1 MSGKGKKNKNKAVLR
16 SPAEFF
22 ADNKSI
28 AGFDN
33 PGKST
38 FTAIRE
44 FVENSL
50 DATEEGSILPNIQ
63 IQVDGIDKTVARPP
77 LYGKAS
83 PGTANAGAGP
93 AAATQSKT
101 EPSYFRITV
110 RDNGIGMPHDEV
122 PNMLARVLSGS
133 KYGIQQSRGRFGLG
147 AKMALIWSKMTTAGE
162 LVAYT
167 SQKGKKDITFC
178 RLDIDLNKNEPKVK
192 LHEKLPN
199 DGTVVSEMLHKS
211 FPEDWHGAEVSVMF
225 EGNWTGNAGMK
236 SRSYL
241 LKYLRQ
247 LAVITPYAQF
257 SLTYVPLE
265 LERRKSHGLK
275 VIFKRRSEK
284 MPPLPKVVKHH
295 PKGVGLVKIEELVR
309 LGLEENFKM
318 TLKRFLVTSFEFI
331 TSVKARDI
339 VNELGS
345 KFSDDLPLSE
355 LSQPMQMHL
364 QNVIKKMTWP
374 HPDGAALS
382 PAGEYNLYLGITK
395 EFTPAMIATAK
406 EPASV
411 FEGHAFIIEAAV
423 SVGGRN
429 MATGLNVHRF
439 ANRIPLIF
447 EQSSDLVT
455 HAAQDLPWGAYKINN
470 KEDKIGVFVSLV
482 STKVPFKGTGKE
494 FVSADCVEIRAA
506 VLRAL
511 KQCCNQ
517 LKHKISANARER
529 SQRDRKKE
537 LLQYVP
543 NVANAVCAVL
553 SNLDATSDRASKRLR
568 LDTDPT
574 LEIPTQKLLERLQE
588 SNPVQPAELIGLL
601 KKNVDQY
608 NATETLQFMTQQGKK
623 NQDLRPDNLKIQ
635 PKVACANSCSL
646 RTQTGLLLTNV
657 SHSIFP
663 KGVV

>member
-1 MSGKGKKNKNKAVLR
+1 MDDHSYK
-16 SPAEFF
+16 
-22 ADNKSI
+22 D
-28 AGFDN
+28 
-33 PGKST
+33 
-38 FTAIRE
+38 
-44 FVENSL
+44 
-50 DATEEGSILPNIQ
+50 
-63 IQVDGIDKTVARPP
+63 PP
-77 LYGKAS
+77 RRICFS
-83 PGTANAGAGP
+83 HTPT
-93 AAATQSKT
+93 
-101 EPSYFRITV
+101 PSF
-110 RDNGIGMPHDEV
+110 
-122 PNMLARVLSGS
+122 
-133 KYGIQQSRGRFGLG
+133 SR
-147 AKMALIWSKMTTAGE
+147 
-162 LVAYT
+162 
-167 SQKGKKDITFC
+167 
-178 RLDIDLNKNEPKVK
+178 
-192 LHEKLPN
+192 
-199 DGTVVSEMLHKS
+199 
-211 FPEDWHGAEVSVMF
+211 
-225 EGNWTGNAGMK
+225 
-236 SRSYL
+236 
-241 LKYLRQ
+241 
-247 LAVITPYAQF
+247 
-257 SLTYVPLE
+257 
-265 LERRKSHGLK
+265 
-275 VIFKRRSEK
+275 
-284 MPPLPKVVKHH
+284 
-295 PKGVGLVKIEELVR
+295 
-309 LGLEENFKM
+309 
-318 TLKRFLVTSFEFI
+318 
-331 TSVKARDI
+331 
-339 VNELGS
+339 
-345 KFSDDLPLSE
+345 
-355 LSQPMQMHL
+355 
-364 QNVIKKMTWP
+364 
-374 HPDGAALS
+374 
-382 PAGEYNLYLGITK
+382 YLGITK